1 MINFKKKEIIFLW
14 CLLLVIPI
22 FLQFIKLQI
31 IDSKE
36 YKERAGKNSLRQIF
50 LKASR
55 GVIYDRNG
63 VALVDNQEKFS
74 IEITPNDM
82 ASEKFN
88 YDIVESIIGL
98 DKAYMDSII
107 NYNMVEG
114 RGAYIPFTL
123 VKFLDFSK
131 KT

>member
-1 MINFKKKEIIFLW
+1 LINFKKKEIIFLC
-14 CLLLVIPI
+14 CLILVIPI

-31 IDSKE
+31 IDSKK

-107 NYNMVEG
+107 N
-114 RGAYIPFTL
+114 
-123 VKFLDFSK
+123 
-131 KT
+131 